1 VGSADIQSLA
11 DLGNSFEIVRSMR
24 PSPVTKDAVVQLAV
38 MTLVPV
44 APLALTMIPLNELLK
59 RLLQVVF

>member
-1 VGSADIQSLA
+1 
-11 DLGNSFEIVRSMR
+11 MR
-24 PSPVTKDAVVQLAV
+24 LVPFTKEAILQLAV

-44 APLALTMIPLNELLK
+44 APLVLTMVSLEELLK

>member
-1 VGSADIQSLA
+1 
-11 DLGNSFEIVRSMR
+11 MR
-24 PSPVTKDAVVQLAV
+24 TAPITKDAVVQLAV

-59 RLLQVVF
+59 RLLQVVL